1 MEKIETPIKDLYE
14 LRPKV
19 FGDHRGY
26 FLESYNANTMK
37 ELGINIDF
45 VQDNRSFSKK
55 GTLRGFHLQTG
66 KAAQT
71 KLVTC
76 LSGKVLDVVVD
87 LRDGSSTYGKSFSIE
102 LCSEKKNQLLIP
114 RGFAHGFLVLTET
127 AEFFYK
133 CDNFYNPAM
142 ETGII
147 YNDPDLAIDWGMDES
162 ELILSEKDTKLP
174 TLKEFSK

>member
-1 MEKIETPIKDLYE
+1 MEVIKTPIQDL
-14 LRPKV
+14 LIIKPKV
-19 FGDHRGY
+19 FGDHRG
-26 FLESYNANTMK
+26 FFMESYNKKTWSEAGLNY
-37 ELGINIDF
+37 DF

-55 GTLRGFHLQTG
+55 GTLRGLHMQTG
-66 KAAQT
+66 DAAQS

-162 ELILSEKDTKLP
+162 ELILSEKDLKLP
-174 TLKEFSK
+174 KLKDLRF